1 MRHGLIIIGIQS
13 RSVTSHKSGQGFG
26 FHDGYDT
33 KATRAD
39 WMVNRYGNLRA
50 FVLTELQPEL
60 SISCADSLVEC
71 VEVQLVR

>member
-26 FHDGYDT
+26 YDT

-39 WMVNRYGNLRA
+39 WMVNRYGNLGA